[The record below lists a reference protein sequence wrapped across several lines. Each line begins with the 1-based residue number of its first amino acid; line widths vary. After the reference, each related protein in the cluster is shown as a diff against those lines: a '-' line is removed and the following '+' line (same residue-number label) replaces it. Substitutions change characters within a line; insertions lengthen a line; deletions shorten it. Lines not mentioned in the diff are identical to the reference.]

1 MTTIVVASILKLC
14 GVYTKSGLIGS
25 RSRISPAIVA
35 GTAVPPTSDDLYIFL
50 WKMPTEVS
58 HNIHLHLL
66 VSVTLLEP
74 TRSSWILQHTYV
86 SAEVTDTS

>member
-1 MTTIVVASILKLC
+1 MVHDPSCSSGASIA
-14 GVYTKSGLIGS
+14 YAKSGMICS
-25 RSRISPAIVA
+25 WFRISPAVVA
-35 GTAVPPTSDDLYIFL
+35 GTAVPPTSGDLYIFL
-50 WKMPTEVS
+50 LKMPTEVS